1 MPTKPLGKTE
11 LLESEIAD
19 LLPLLYPPFTSTPM
33 NPKKKYVCAVCKE
46 VCNIH
51 SLFNH
56 MKEVHSGLLCQYCL
70 KLFKKVPDLENHL
83 KKVHNIHNVYFN
95 NPKQVEKF
103 SGDNY
108 TCVCANCNQFVTFKQ
123 MTSGKGCEKCV
134 AAAKEVGTGGGA
146 AEKAKEF
153 ECPYCGRVFKEQ
165 VQLEMHLCNGW
176 CKELKRKTFQ
186 STDRDWATSGI
197 I

>member
-1 MPTKPLGKTE
+1 MIRPACLAKQVKSETKSVNKLSTETNSDDNSDQGPMPTKPLGKTE

-103 SGDNY
+103 RSG
-108 TCVCANCNQFVTFKQ
+108 
-123 MTSGKGCEKCV
+123 
-134 AAAKEVGTGGGA
+134 
-146 AEKAKEF
+146 
-153 ECPYCGRVFKEQ
+153 
-165 VQLEMHLCNGW
+165 H
-176 CKELKRKTFQ
+176 
-186 STDRDWATSGI
+186 
-197 I
+197 

>member
-1 MPTKPLGKTE
+1 MPPATTLVRVTPHHGLRPPRSKQRTSSNRRLRRCHG
-11 LLESEIAD
+11 SD
-19 LLPLLYPPFTSTPM
+19 LLDNTGHKANFPCPYNL
-33 NPKKKYVCAVCKE
+33 
-46 VCNIH
+46 
-51 SLFNH
+51 
-56 MKEVHSGLLCQYCL
+56 LLCCT
-70 KLFKKVPDLENHL
+70 KSSIIS
-83 KKVHNIHNVYFN
+83 VHNIHNVYFN

-103 SGDNY
+103 SGDNF

-134 AAAKEVGTGGGA
+134 AASKEVGTGGGA
-146 AEKAKEF
+146 TEKAKEF

-165 VQLEMHLCNGW
+165 VQIEMHLCNGW

-197 I
+197 FFCCLS